1 MQGFSILV
9 EFDLVLKYASSFFFF
24 FESVYQIDVLV
35 DYIILFQNTIR
46 IICKTSQQFEL
57 VEFDLVLKY
66 ASSFFVFFES
76 VY

>member
-35 DYIILFQNTIR
+35 DYIILF
-46 IICKTSQQFEL
+46 
-57 VEFDLVLKY
+57 
-66 ASSFFVFFES
+66 
-76 VY
+76 